1 MPKPAADARDRLPG
15 HWLLQDAKA
24 RFSELVR
31 RVRSEGPQHVTVHGR
46 DEVVVVSAEEFRR
59 LKGERTGDALI
70 AAMQA
75 SPYRDIEIEPSA
87 RAHAGARGRSV
98 TGWLLDTNILSELR
112 RPKPEPKVL
121 AFIAAQP
128 LDLLY
133 VSAVT
138 LAEIR
143 FGIEL
148 VADATKRAEL
158 NDWLA
163 HKMRPM
169 FEQRV
174 LPVSE
179 DVMFKWRLLVEEGRK
194 AGHTFSQPDL
204 IIAAT
209 ALHHG
214 LTIVSRDTSELRA
227 RPRACRRSL
236 AVKVEDE

>member
-1 MPKPAADARDRLPG
+1 
-15 HWLLQDAKA
+15 
-24 RFSELVR
+24 
-31 RVRSEGPQHVTVHGR
+31 
-46 DEVVVVSAEEFRR
+46 
-59 LKGERTGDALI
+59 
-70 AAMQA
+70 
-75 SPYRDIEIEPSA
+75 
-87 RAHAGARGRSV
+87 V
-98 TGWLLDTNILSELR
+98 TGWLLDTNVLSELR
-112 RPKPEPKVL
+112 RPKPERKVL

-133 VSAVT
+133 VSAAT

-148 VADATKRAEL
+148 VADAGRRAEV
-158 NDWLA
+158 NDWLEQ
-163 HKMRPM
+163 KVRPM

-174 LPVSE
+174 LGITE

-214 LTIVSRDTSELRA
+214 LTVVTRDVSEYQKARA
-227 RPRACRRSL
+227 
-236 AVKVEDE
+236 AVFNPWVDPAPGGK